1 MRQANFDL
9 SQTKM
14 ITMWE
19 METER
24 VNHIRRLNTIYYNQT
39 PPSSNTRSHSSFG
52 YLCSYLFNHVI
63 QRETNY
69 WIAVYQWEI

>member
-24 VNHIRRLNTIYYNQT
+24 LNHIRRLNTIYYNQN
-39 PPSSNTRSHSSFG
+39 SKNTTF
-52 YLCSYLFNHVI
+52 L
-63 QRETNY
+63 
-69 WIAVYQWEI
+69 